1 MRQVPVNLTGCPS
14 GRPPTV
20 QILVARA
27 DVSVAAATY
36 VAPAVQS
43 LPVHCPRH
51 MFAAVINPAP
61 AAVQGA
67 MATPLVL
74 RANRTDQ
81 HRRMLM
87 SWGRLLLA
95 DAFSIHA
102 VASEKTGDMKES
114 RHCIGFDAI
123 SG

>member
-1 MRQVPVNLTGCPS
+1 MKQVPVNLTGPPS
-14 GRPPTV
+14 GRPSIV

-27 DVSVAAATY
+27 DAPFAAATY
-36 VAPAVQS
+36 AAPTVQS
-43 LPVHCPRH
+43 FPVLWPRH
-51 MFAAVINPAP
+51 TCAPVVNPAP
-61 AAVQGA
+61 ATQGA
-67 MATPLVL
+67 MAPPLVV

-87 SWGRLLLA
+87 SWGRLLMA